1 MQQRK
6 IRPENVQLMA
16 EHALCCS
23 GNHSKDYPSSLVC
36 TPERSRK
43 NQRNKTNSKDLEKL
57 HINRTEQ
64 CCIE

>member
-16 EHALCCS
+16 AHALCCS
-23 GNHSKDYPSSLVC
+23 ENHSKGYPSPLVC

-43 NQRNKTNSKDLEKL
+43 KQKQIVRSWRSYISIIK
-57 HINRTEQ
+57 TEQ